1 MRTTMATENNNK
13 TLNVPNLRFPEFSGE
28 WERCSLGNITTNFS
42 RRNKEE
48 VRYPMFSVTNN
59 RGFVP
64 QSEQFED
71 REMVGEDIKAYK
83 IIHKNDFAYNPARIN
98 VGSIAKYNGG
108 EPCMISSLY
117 VCFTAD
123 KRLDNEWL
131 MQLLKT
137 PKMNFYYNINGEGG
151 VRVYLFYPNFAR
163 IKTSFP
169 SLQEQQKISSFL
181 ALLDKRIAT
190 QIKIIEKLESLI
202 RGLITDVNSGRIAQC
217 KSVYLRDLLIEQ
229 HEKNTNN
236 YEVCSVSV
244 SQGVINQIDYL
255 GRSFAAKEVLHYSVV
270 NCGDIVYTKSPTGE
284 FPYGIVKRSD
294 ITKPV
299 AVSPLYGVYRP
310 INDYVGRYLHL
321 YFKSPI
327 NAKNYLHKLIQKGAK
342 NTINITNQ
350 HFLDNKILIPEK
362 GWLDKIVKFAAAIEM
377 KIATENKVLQ
387 TLQQQKD
394 FLLSKMF
401 I

>member
-1 MRTTMATENNNK
+1 MATENNNK

-28 WERCSLGNITTNFS
+28 WERCSLGDITTNFS

-98 VGSIAKYNGG
+98 VGSIAKYNGD

-181 ALLDKRIAT
+181 ALLDERIAT

-202 RGLITDVNSGRIAQC
+202 RGISNNLLYSESGTPVRLGDILSERSERTKVNN
-217 KSVYLRDLLIEQ
+217 Q
-229 HEKNTNN
+229 HEVLSSTVKGIFSQREYFSKDIASENN
-236 YEVCSVSV
+236 VGYK
-244 SQGVINQIDYL
+244 VIRLHDV
-255 GRSFAAKEVLHYSVV
+255 VLSPQNLWMGNINY
-270 NCGDIVYTKSPTGE
+270 NDKFDI
-284 FPYGIVKRSD
+284 GIVSPSYKIFSIADGYDKRFVAAMLKTHRALYNYMLVSEQGASIVRRNLNMEAFEQLVFKMPPID
-294 ITKPV
+294 KQREIGNAISALQSRLELAVRTK
-299 AVSPLYGVYRP
+299 AAY
-310 INDYVGRYLHL
+310 
-321 YFKSPI
+321 
-327 NAKNYLHKLIQKGAK
+327 
-342 NTINITNQ
+342 
-350 HFLDNKILIPEK
+350 EK
-362 GWLDKIVKFAAAIEM
+362 QTQWLL
-377 KIATENKVLQ
+377 TE
-387 TLQQQKD
+387 
-394 FLLSKMF
+394 MF

>member
-1 MRTTMATENNNK
+1 
-13 TLNVPNLRFPEFSGE
+13 
-28 WERCSLGNITTNFS
+28 
-42 RRNKEE
+42 
-48 VRYPMFSVTNN
+48 MFSVTNN

-98 VGSIAKYNGG
+98 VGSIAKYNGD

-181 ALLDKRIAT
+181 ALLDDRIAT
-190 QIKIIEKLESLI
+190 QIKIIEDLKKLKSAIRAKVFKQLESSCECWSEIGNMLQYEQPSKYLVTSTEYSDSYATPVLTANKAFI
-202 RGLITDVNSGRIAQC
+202 LGYTDEEFGIYSKGECVIFDDFTMDVKFVNFPFKVKSSAIKILTANSSNDLYFVYEYLQNLGLVSEEHKRHYISEIEPMIVACPTFEEQQNISN
-217 KSVYLRDLLIEQ
+217 LL
-229 HEKNTNN
+229 
-236 YEVCSVSV
+236 
-244 SQGVINQIDYL
+244 
-255 GRSFAAKEVLHYSVV
+255 RSFDSKIEYANREL
-270 NCGDIVYTKSPTGE
+270 I
-284 FPYGIVKRSD
+284 
-294 ITKPV
+294 
-299 AVSPLYGVYRP
+299 LY
-310 INDYVGRYLHL
+310 N
-321 YFKSPI
+321 K
-327 NAKNYLHKLIQKGAK
+327 QK
-342 NTINITNQ
+342 Q
-350 HFLDNKILIPEK
+350 H
-362 GWLDKIVKFAAAIEM
+362 
-377 KIATENKVLQ
+377 
-387 TLQQQKD
+387 
-394 FLLSKMF
+394 LLSQMF

>member
-1 MRTTMATENNNK
+1 MATENNNK

-28 WERCSLGNITTNFS
+28 WERCSLGDITTNFS

-98 VGSIAKYNGG
+98 VGSIAKYNGD

-181 ALLDKRIAT
+181 ALLDERIAT

-202 RGLITDVNSGRIAQC
+202 RGISNNLLYSESGTPVRLGDILSERSERTKVNN
-217 KSVYLRDLLIEQ
+217 Q
-229 HEKNTNN
+229 HEVLSSTVKGIFSQREYFSKDIASENN
-236 YEVCSVSV
+236 VGYK
-244 SQGVINQIDYL
+244 VIRLHDV
-255 GRSFAAKEVLHYSVV
+255 VLSPQNLWMGNINY
-270 NCGDIVYTKSPTGE
+270 NDKFDI
-284 FPYGIVKRSD
+284 GIVSPSYKIFSIADGYDKRF
-294 ITKPV
+294 V
-299 AVSPLYGVYRP
+299 AAMLKTHRALYNYMLVSEQGASIVRRNLNMEAFEQLVFKIPP
-310 INDYVGRYLHL
+310 IDKQREIG
-321 YFKSPI
+321 
-327 NAKNYLHKLIQKGAK
+327 NAISALQSRLELAVRVKTGYEKQK
-342 NTINITNQ
+342 Q
-350 HFLDNKILIPEK
+350 
-362 GWLDKIVKFAAAIEM
+362 WLL
-377 KIATENKVLQ
+377 TE
-387 TLQQQKD
+387 
-394 FLLSKMF
+394 MF